1 MLSKTYAHTRARSVI
16 AVVILGQVA
25 PLLLW
30 LLWPGTHISDLDER
44 SLGLTVL
51 ELISSCVL
59 PCLLIWCFWGQTRG
73 IKEIFGQ
80 WPNRREMWIYLTLGI
95 PMIGISALGTYLLF
109 WPLSYGAP
117 RFVSW
122 WLLDKSTPDLIWV
135 PSLEAICVNS
145 LVILQITLLVPIVEE
160 IVFRGFIL
168 HRWCGLYGEKG
179 GIVMSSVLFGILHP
193 EILGTIVL
201 AMIVS
206 VLCLRTKSLVGPILV
221 HIGNN
226 FGIMLYIL
234 VYGFMGGD
242 VERIWEASTIEEFR
256 SEWWLAPIGAV
267 IGIPWLFWFVKT
279 RLSNSNVSC

>member
-1 MLSKTYAHTRARSVI
+1 MLSKTYGHVRARSVI
-16 AVVILGQVA
+16 FVVILGQVL
-25 PLLLW
+25 PLVLW
-30 LLWPGTHISDLDER
+30 LLLPGTHISDLGGR
-44 SLGLTVL
+44 SFGLALL
-51 ELISSCVL
+51 ELISSCGL
-59 PCLLIWCFWGQTRG
+59 PCLLIWYFWGRDHRA
-73 IKEIFGQ
+73 KEIFGQ
-80 WPNRREMWIYLTLGI
+80 WPSRREMWIYLTLGI
-95 PMIGISALGTYLLF
+95 PMIGMSAVGTYLLF

-117 RFVSW
+117 KFVSW
-122 WLLDKSTPDLIWV
+122 RLLDKSTPDLIWV

-145 LVILQITLLVPIVEE
+145 LVVLRIALVVPIVEE

-168 HRWCGLYGEKG
+168 HRWCDLYGEKG

-201 AMIVS
+201 AMIIS

-226 FGIMLYIL
+226 LGIMLYIL

-242 VERIWEASTIEEFR
+242 VERMGDASTIEEFR

-267 IGIPWLFWFVKT
+267 IGIPWLFWFAKT
-279 RLSNSNVSC
+279 RLSSSNVSC

>member
-1 MLSKTYAHTRARSVI
+1 MLSKTYAHVRARLVI
-16 AVVILGQVA
+16 SVVILGQVV
-25 PLLLW
+25 PLVFWW
-30 LLWPGTHISDLDER
+30 LLPGAHISDLEER
-44 SLGLTVL
+44 SVGLVVL
-51 ELISSCVL
+51 EIISSCGL
-59 PCLLIWCFWGQTRG
+59 PCLLIWYFWGRNRS

-80 WPNRREMWIYLTLGI
+80 WPNRREMWTYLTLAI
-95 PMIGISALGTYLLF
+95 PMVGINFVGMYLLF
-109 WPLSYGAP
+109 WPLSYIAP
-117 RFVSW
+117 KFVSW

-145 LVILQITLLVPIVEE
+145 LVVLRIALLVPIVEE

-168 HRWCGLYGEKG
+168 HRWRERYGEKG

-193 EILGTIVL
+193 EILGTIVG

-226 FGIMLYIL
+226 LGIMLYIL
-234 VYGFMGGD
+234 VYGFIGGD
-242 VERIWEASTIEEFR
+242 VEGMWDASTIEEFR

-267 IGIPWLFWFVKT
+267 IGIPWLLWFVRT
-279 RLSNSNVSC
+279 RLSGVNGS